1 MVTAI
6 IVDDDIRFLKILS
19 KEIEEI
25 AASLHMDLNIQIETN
40 PLNCLNS
47 GKTYDIYFLDIEMP
61 ELSGIDLVKQ
71 LREKYISRE
80 FVFVSAYD
88 SYMRRSIYV
97 KPSAF
102 VRKEYLHSDLVET
115 MGILKSMLGKRDV
128 EFVVKNNGKDV
139 VIKPGKIIYM
149 KSDEHYVR
157 IFDEFGKEM
166 WIRNSLRLLEPQM
179 KQFGFC
185 RIHLR
190 YLVNL
195 NFVKDCYPDR
205 IELKSG
211 ETFPISSP
219 YIQSV
224 RELFLNRTMAGEY

>member
-6 IVDDDIRFLKILS
+6 IVDDDIRFLKILL
-19 KEIEEI
+19 KEIKEI
-25 AASLHMDLNIQIETN
+25 AASLQMDLDIQTETN
-40 PLNCLNS
+40 PLNCLDN
-47 GKTYDIYFLDIEMP
+47 KKIYDIYFLDIEMP

-71 LREKYISRE
+71 LREKYINKE

-115 MGILKSMLGKRDV
+115 MEILKSTLRNWDV

-139 VIKPGKIIYM
+139 IIKPRKIVYM

-179 KQFGFC
+179 KQFGFF

-190 YLVNL
+190 YLINY
-195 NFVKDCYPDR
+195 NFVKDCYPNR
-205 IELKSG
+205 IVLING
-211 ETFPISSP
+211 ETFPISNP

-224 RELFLNRTMAGEY
+224 RKLFLDWTMDGEY